1 MPGYSITVSAAD
13 AASNVLDGINGRLAA
28 LNKRAAAGFAP
39 FTRLGDSV
47 AKFAQ
52 VSGIDKIAGGIAEVG
67 KQGRHAAVSL
77 FRVLEPLGIIGGAAS
92 LAGIYKLTTAWGDF
106 GAQLDISARRAGMS
120 AASLYRLQGA
130 AQLVNVSGETLASG
144 MESLNDNLRNA
155 SFGGGAQF
163 LATLRSIGV
172 DFEALKRAAPEKRIE
187 LLTAALSKVRNV
199 TDRKLFTGILF
210 GSDAI
215 LPLMELTGKGL
226 REVLAEADNLR
237 GVYSEADVKNANA
250 FNLAQTRL
258 RLSIGGVGSQ
268 IATVLAPVL
277 TPLLNDLTDAAVY
290 TRRWMEANQA
300 WLRGEISR
308 EIGRFATW
316 LRGIDWPGIWQAM
329 QRIARRA
336 NAVAESLGGW
346 ERVGEGVLA
355 FMAGR
360 FLINM
365 LAPFGK
371 LAWAIGKI
379 GLFTLPLMVDAF
391 KGSVGAVGTAVEG
404 LINLFK
410 LGLPAAIGIAELAVK
425 AFNAATLKNPL
436 MRAMAGVMTLLDSMT
451 SDSGDLKPDDPR
463 LKLLQGPTEGGGGL
477 LGWLKS
483 LIGISYGGGGGG
495 GGGSGAGAGG
505 AGGPG
510 DGGGAKPPITPGA
523 RLGNAQS
530 FGAVLK
536 REGRFSRAGV
546 AAFMGASDVE
556 STWDRMARN
565 GSHLGHMQWDKD
577 RRLKLEAHF
586 HKAFRDFSSAD
597 QARAVIYELD
607 HNPEWAGLAR
617 KARGSDDLADISKDV
632 TESYLKPGNYG
643 VETPRRLRRS
653 QPYLNFEPEGEPL
666 AAPTGA
672 AGPPGASGRVQMNVN
687 VTGQPAQVSARASGG
702 IDLNI
707 AQPGLIGAM

>member
-187 LLTAALSKVRNV
+187 LLTAALSKVKNV

-226 REVLAEADNLR
+226 REVLGEADKLR
-237 GVYSEADVKNANA
+237 GVYSPADVKNANA

-277 TPLLNDLTDAAVY
+277 TPLLNSLTNAAVY

-308 EIGRFATW
+308 EIERFATW

-329 QRIARRA
+329 QRIAARA

-360 FLINM
+360 FLIKM
-365 LAPFGK
+365 LMPF
-371 LAWAIGKI
+371 LQL
-379 GLFTLPLMVDAF
+379 GL
-391 KGSVGAVGTAVEG
+391 AVGR
-404 LINLFK
+404 
-410 LGLPAAIGIAELAVK
+410 IA
-425 AFNAATLKNPL
+425 NL
-436 MRAMAGVMTLLDSMT
+436 MRLAFVTA
-451 SDSGDLKPDDPR
+451 
-463 LKLLQGPTEGGGGL
+463 
-477 LGWLKS
+477 
-483 LIGISYGGGGGG
+483 
-495 GGGSGAGAGG
+495 
-505 AGGPG
+505 
-510 DGGGAKPPITPGA
+510 
-523 RLGNAQS
+523 
-530 FGAVLK
+530 FG
-536 REGRFSRAGV
+536 EAGV
-546 AAFMGASDVE
+546 AAAGFSLKTMGLPIFKLLGRAGGLLSLLSLSGDTPDGPKRQLSQSDIDEIWRQTGGPQVQPTRDNPLGVGSWAPSWLGGTPDVKPIPLKEQKERALASVGLFMKEGGLTAEGAAALVGGSIQE
-556 STWDRMARN
+556 SGLNTQAGR
-565 GSHLGHMQWDKD
+565 GTGHQGKYQWMKS
-577 RRLKLEAHF
+577 RREAIEKQF
-586 HKAFRDFSSAD
+586 GK
-597 QARAVIYELD
+597 AVIDMTSAEQDRAALWELRTKPEYRAIYNTFKTSHNLFETNDAATGTFENPYEKAK
-607 HNPEWAGLAR
+607 EKAGIM
-617 KARGSDDLADISKDV
+617 G
-632 TESYLKPGNYG
+632 PGNRKW
-643 VETPRRLRRS
+643 ELPRRYGLS
-653 QPYLNFEPEGEPL
+653 AGVLAALPEGEPL

-672 AGPPGASGRVQMNVN
+672 PGPAGASGRVQMNVN